1 MVTIAYGAWD
11 MALQIP
17 DLGMEF
23 TFTALNQGNQQKG
36 DVTDG
41 IIRGLCPGTY
51 LLKRKTVRPNR
62 TGRQTLNGIPSAS
75 ENIVAPAP
83 RVTDYK
89 VVHTPSATTEAN
101 KDLTISAQ
109 VVGTE
114 FPDSVIIYTDKI
126 SFWNEHNPYIKMKHT
141 GGYTYQATIPARE
154 IKDDCFRYN
163 IIVCRATALALIP
176 QEIPVT
182 GIHHRE

>member
-1 MVTIAYGAWD
+1 M
-11 MALQIP
+11 
-17 DLGMEF
+17 
-23 TFTALNQGNQQKG
+23 
-36 DVTDG
+36 
-41 IIRGLCPGTY
+41 
-51 LLKRKTVRPNR
+51 
-62 TGRQTLNGIPSAS
+62 
-75 ENIVAPAP
+75 APAP

-126 SFWNEHNPYIKMKHT
+126 SFWNEHNPYIKMKRT
-141 GGYTYQATIPARE
+141 GGYTYQATIPATKIRM
-154 IKDDCFRYN
+154 
-163 IIVCRATALALIP
+163 IVSGITSSYAGATALALIP